1 MSDEKILELKSNPSV
16 IAYLTFLQ
24 DNITRMNSN
33 SSNVKALVAVIYTIF
48 VTVLCAVDKISLY
61 WYFGIIIIVLGV
73 LLDSYYLGLEKMY
86 RTKFNNFVNDLNNG
100 NIDVKKIYDMKPK
113 NTNIKSEV
121 LAELLSS
128 MFSFSVLGFYLMIV
142 AISVLLVFIGR

>member
-1 MSDEKILELKSNPSV
+1 MTDEKILELKSNPSV

-48 VTVLCAVDKISLY
+48 VTILCAVNKISLY
-61 WYFGIIIIVLGV
+61 WNFGIIIIFLGI

-86 RTKFNNFVNDLNNG
+86 RTKYDNFLNDLNDDNF
-100 NIDVKKIYDMKPK
+100 DVKKIYNMNPQ

-121 LAELLSS
+121 LAETLSS

-142 AISVLLVFIGR
+142 AIGVLLVFIGR

>member
-48 VTVLCAVDKISLY
+48 VTVLCAVDKINLY

-128 MFSFSVLGFYLMIV
+128 MFSFSVLGFYIMIV

>member
-48 VTVLCAVDKISLY
+48 VTVLCAVDKINLY

>member
-1 MSDEKILELKSNPSV
+1 MSDEKILELKSDSSV

-48 VTVLCAVDKISLY
+48 VTILCAVDKINLY

>member
-73 LLDSYYLGLEKMY
+73 LLDSYYLGLERMY
-86 RTKFNNFVNDLNNG
+86 RTKYNNFIDDLNNDD
-100 NIDVKKIYDMKPK
+100 IDVKKIYNMKPQ
-113 NTNIKSEV
+113 NTNIKCEL

-128 MFSFSVLGFYLMIV
+128 MFSFSILGFYFMIL

>member
-1 MSDEKILELKSNPSV
+1 MSDEKILELKSDSSV

-48 VTVLCAVDKISLY
+48 VTILCAVDKINLY

-128 MFSFSVLGFYLMIV
+128 MFSFSVLGFYIMIV

>member
-1 MSDEKILELKSNPSV
+1 MSDEKILELKGNPSV
-16 IAYLTFLQ
+16 VTYLTFLQ

-48 VTVLCAVDKISLY
+48 VTVLCAVGKINLY
-61 WYFGIIIIVLGV
+61 WYFGTIIIFLGI

-86 RTKFNNFVNDLNNG
+86 RIKFNNFVNDLNNG
-100 NIDVKKIYDMKPK
+100 NIDVKKIYDMNPK
-113 NTNIKSEV
+113 NTGIKCEV

-142 AISVLLVFIGR
+142 AISVLLVFIGM

>member
-73 LLDSYYLGLEKMY
+73 LLDSYYLGLEKIY

-100 NIDVKKIYDMKPK
+100 SIDVKKIYDMKPK

-128 MFSFSVLGFYLMIV
+128 MFSFSVLGFYFMIV
-142 AISVLLVFIGR
+142 VISILLVFIRR